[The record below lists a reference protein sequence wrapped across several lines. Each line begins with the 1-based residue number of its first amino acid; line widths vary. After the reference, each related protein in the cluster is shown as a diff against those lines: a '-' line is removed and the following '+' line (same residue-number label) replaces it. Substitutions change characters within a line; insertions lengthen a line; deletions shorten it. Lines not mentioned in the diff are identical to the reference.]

1 MNSNI
6 KSIEDAKKLMNPEA
20 MSNLKHVI
28 SVQEKIDMSK
38 KVNGD
43 AIMVAL
49 CKAINDDVI
58 KIESLSTPIIKM
70 LNSSTNTVSQSKL
83 GEILNQV
90 RKEQPTLECHVK
102 LLTGD
107 QTSTVNMWVFTSAD
121 DCKFNAMF
129 EYVVNE
135 FHITPQMVREKLSK
149 LLKPTIA
156 NNIGQ
161 FVVKYEMSNHKDELV
176 VSITTIAR
184 LANMC
189 GHVIKVEFKET

>member
-1 MNSNI
+1 MKPNMNL
-6 KSIEDAKKLMNPEA
+6 EEAKALMNPDA
-20 MSNLKHVI
+20 VKNLKHVI
-28 SVQEKIDMSK
+28 TTQEKIDMSK

-49 CKAINDDVI
+49 CNAINDDTI
-58 KIESLSTPIIKM
+58 KIGSLSTPIIKM

-83 GEILNQV
+83 GEILDQV
-90 RKEQPTLECHVK
+90 RTAQPTLECHIK

-107 QTSTVNMWVFTSAD
+107 QISTLNTWTFTSTD
-121 DCKFNAMF
+121 DCKFNDMF
-129 EYVVNE
+129 EFVVNE

-161 FVVKYEMSNHKDELV
+161 FIVKYETSTHKEELV

-189 GHVIKVEFKET
+189 GHVIKVQFKEVG